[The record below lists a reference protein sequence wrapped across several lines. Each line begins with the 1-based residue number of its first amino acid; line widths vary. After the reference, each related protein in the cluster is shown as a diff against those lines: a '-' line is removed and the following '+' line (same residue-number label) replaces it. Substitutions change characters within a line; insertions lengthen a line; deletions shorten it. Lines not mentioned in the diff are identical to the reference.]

1 MQWINIKQRRFLV
14 KVLVTGGAGYI
25 GSHTVRE
32 LVERGHDII
41 VLDTLELGYS
51 QALEALGVADKLV
64 QGDMADG
71 ALLDRIFQ
79 EQKPD
84 AVIHFAA
91 YKQAGESVKNPSKY
105 FTNNFCGTISLL
117 DAMVRNNVKY
127 IVFSSSCAIFGNV
140 ANLPVSEDNNL
151 PSPES
156 PYGESKLLVEK
167 ALKWY
172 DVAHGLKSI
181 SLRYFNVAGA
191 ALDAKI
197 GEDWTVSA
205 NLIPLTLKAA
215 LGRAEAIKVFGTD
228 YPTRD
233 GTCIRDYI
241 HVVDLAVAHI
251 LSLENVMKTNQS
263 TAYNLGTGNG
273 NTVKEVVDAAKRIT
287 GVDFK
292 VIETERRPGD
302 PAAIWADASKAER
315 ELGWKAQYNLE
326 DMISSAYRW
335 HKSHLNGWNS

>member
-1 MQWINIKQRRFLV
+1 
-14 KVLVTGGAGYI
+14 
-25 GSHTVRE
+25 
-32 LVERGHDII
+32 
-41 VLDTLELGYS
+41 
-51 QALEALGVADKLV
+51 
-64 QGDMADG
+64 MADG
-71 ALLDRIFQ
+71 ALLDRVFQ

-91 YKQAGESVKNPSKY
+91 YKNAGESVEKPSKY
-105 FTNNFCGTISLL
+105 FTNNFCGTLSLL

-127 IVFSSSCAIFGNV
+127 MVFSSSCAIFGNPQ
-140 ANLPVSEDNNL
+140 NLPVSEDNNI
-151 PSPES
+151 PNPES
-156 PYGESKLLVEK
+156 PYGESKLMVEK

-172 DVAHGLKSI
+172 DQAHGLRSV

-197 GEDWTVSA
+197 GEDWTVSL

-215 LGRAEAIKVFGTD
+215 LGQAEAIKIFGTD

-241 HVVDLAVAHI
+241 HVVDLAIAHI
-251 LSLENVMKTNQS
+251 YALDYLAKTNQT

-273 NTVKEVVDAAKRIT
+273 NTVKEVVDTAKKVS

-292 VIETERRPGD
+292 VIETARRPGD
-302 PAAIWADASKAER
+302 PAAIWADSSKAER

-326 DMISSAYRW
+326 DMVRTAYNW
-335 HKSHLNGWNS
+335 HKSHLHGWKS